1 MKYYDFDCMIS
12 IDIIDRNRTIMR
24 QVCRGTANA
33 VPIFLQQI
41 NKAIIIWRI
50 T

>member
-12 IDIIDRNRTIMR
+12 INIFDRNRTIMR
-24 QVCRGTANA
+24 QVWRGMANA
-33 VPIFLQQI
+33 VPIFLQPI
-41 NKAIIIWRI
+41 NKGIIIWRI